1 MSGGQDDR
9 FCSTGMFLSTSVQD
23 PSPSYRA
30 EREGPAKREGEV
42 GGAATGSSAPL
53 TLPSPPGQRG
63 ERVIKRRFA
72 GKFCWCSVAALV
84 AAAVWALP
92 AAAQQA
98 IGGGPVLLTLPPF
111 PTDAGKPV
119 IFSPGFIAKSDEDKS
134 CAPGFSC
141 RLRLLGVIQNNGAVE
156 LRATAFTW

>member
-1 MSGGQDDR
+1 M
-9 FCSTGMFLSTSVQD
+9 
-23 PSPSYRA
+23 
-30 EREGPAKREGEV
+30 
-42 GGAATGSSAPL
+42 
-53 TLPSPPGQRG
+53 
-63 ERVIKRRFA
+63 RR
-72 GKFCWCSVAALV
+72 WRSAALL
-84 AAAVWALP
+84 AAAAAWALP

-98 IGGGPVLLTLPPF
+98 VGAGPAPLALPPY

-119 IFSPGFIAKSDEDKS
+119 IYGSRLIARSDEDKG

>member
-1 MSGGQDDR
+1 M
-9 FCSTGMFLSTSVQD
+9 
-23 PSPSYRA
+23 
-30 EREGPAKREGEV
+30 
-42 GGAATGSSAPL
+42 
-53 TLPSPPGQRG
+53 
-63 ERVIKRRFA
+63 RR
-72 GKFCWCSVAALV
+72 WCRAALL
-84 AAAVWALP
+84 AAAAAWALP

-98 IGGGPVLLTLPPF
+98 VGEGPAPLALPSF

-119 IFSPGFIAKSDEDKS
+119 LYSSQFIAKSDENKG

>member
-1 MSGGQDDR
+1 MR
-9 FCSTGMFLSTSVQD
+9 
-23 PSPSYRA
+23 
-30 EREGPAKREGEV
+30 
-42 GGAATGSSAPL
+42 
-53 TLPSPPGQRG
+53 
-63 ERVIKRRFA
+63 
-72 GKFCWCSVAALV
+72 CWCTAAVL
-84 AAAVWALP
+84 AAAVAWAQP

-98 IGGGPVLLTLPPF
+98 GGGPVLLTPPPY

-119 IFSPGFIAKSDEDKS
+119 IFGPGFIAKSDEDKS

>member
-1 MSGGQDDR
+1 
-9 FCSTGMFLSTSVQD
+9 V
-23 PSPSYRA
+23 
-30 EREGPAKREGEV
+30 
-42 GGAATGSSAPL
+42 
-53 TLPSPPGQRG
+53 
-63 ERVIKRRFA
+63 RR
-72 GKFCWCSVAALV
+72 WCSAVTLLAVAA
-84 AAAVWALP
+84 WAMP

-98 IGGGPVLLTLPPF
+98 VGAAPAPLALPPF

-119 IFSPGFIAKSDEDKS
+119 IYGSQFIAKSDGDKG